1 MTEDGGIWRQRY
13 ELAREAMQLAER
25 EQREFAG
32 ELVRAINRLSI
43 AAEGRDA
50 LLDLELQ
57 DLRAFLKLKNLSRDV
72 LASKLDVL
80 DERVR
85 ELTRRALEPDPRL
98 REAIELLIDQIK
110 ASPAPRE
117 TQRAAEALRREL
129 G

>member
-1 MTEDGGIWRQRY
+1 M
-13 ELAREAMQLAER
+13 
-25 EQREFAG
+25 
-32 ELVRAINRLSI
+32 RAINRLSI

-129 G
+129 GGAGSDALGLLARAVA